1 MKYCNVLLV
10 LMFFVIGLCACKQQ
24 ENVIAKIGNE
34 TITEDMFAERVNSA
48 PPAYQAYINTEQGKK
63 QFIDLFV
70 REKIIVESAKEAK
83 INKSPEYKQALKD
96 FEAEQK
102 RQLKDYQ
109 DGLMME
115 MFLNDLQTSLAP
127 TDEEVDKY
135 YQENKADFTN
145 PVAIVV
151 KHILVQSKDDA
162 KTALDRLNNKEPF
175 DKVAKEM
182 STDTISAQKGGLIG
196 PFKKGELIP
205 EFEKVAFNLKKGEIS
220 DMVETPFGIHIITK
234 VSEENL
240 PAVSEDVAKEEIKR
254 NIERQKIENWFE
266 TTKNKLNVT
275 VDYDKLNSIQ
285 EAQPEQQDEQS
296 NENSGNFD
304 IQ

>member
-1 MKYCNVLLV
+1 MKYCNVLFV
-10 LMFFVIGLCACKQQ
+10 LMFLLIGLAACKQQ
-24 ENVIAKIGNE
+24 ENVIAKVGNE
-34 TITEDMFAERVNSA
+34 TITEEMFTERVNSA

-83 INKSPEYKQALKD
+83 INKSKEYKEALKD

-102 RQLKDYQ
+102 RQFKDYQ

-115 MFLNDLQTSLAP
+115 MFLKDLQASLTAS
-127 TDEEVDKY
+127 DEEVNKY
-135 YQENKADFTN
+135 YEEHKTDFTN

-151 KHILVQSKDDA
+151 KHILVQSKEDA

-175 DKVAKEM
+175 DKVANEM
-182 STDTISAQKGGLIG
+182 STDRISAQKGGLIG

-205 EFEKVAFNLKKGEIS
+205 EFETVAFNLKKGEIS

-240 PAVSEDVAKEEIKR
+240 PAVSEEVAKEEIR
-254 NIERQKIENWFE
+254 RTIEKQKIENWFE

-275 VDYDKLNSIQ
+275 VDYEKLNSIQ
-285 EAQPEQQDEQS
+285 EAQTTEQDEQS
-296 NENSGNFD
+296 NEKLDNFN
-304 IQ
+304 IE

>member
-10 LMFFVIGLCACKQQ
+10 LMFFVIGLSACKQQ
-24 ENVIAKIGNE
+24 ENIIAKIGNE
-34 TITEDMFAERVNSA
+34 TITEDMFIERVNSA

-96 FEAEQK
+96 FETEQK

-127 TDEEVDKY
+127 TDEEIDKY
-135 YQENKADFTN
+135 YQENKSDFTN

-234 VSEENL
+234 ISEENL

-275 VDYDKLNSIQ
+275 VDYEKLNSIQ

-296 NENSGNFD
+296 NENLGNFD

>member
-1 MKYCNVLLV
+1 MKYCNMLLV
-10 LMFFVIGLCACKQQ
+10 LMFLVIGLVACKQQ
-24 ENVIAKIGNE
+24 ENVIATVGSEK
-34 TITEDMFAERVNSA
+34 ITEEMFTERVNSA

-83 INKSPEYKQALKD
+83 INKSQEYKQAIKD
-96 FEAEQK
+96 FELEQK
-102 RQLKDYQ
+102 RQFKDYQ

-115 MFLNDLQTSLAP
+115 MFLNNLQTSLAT
-127 TDEEVDKY
+127 TDEEVNKY
-135 YQENKADFTN
+135 YEEHKTDFTN

-151 KHILVQSKDDA
+151 KHILVQSKEDA
-162 KTALDRLNNKEPF
+162 KTALDRLKNKEPF

-205 EFEKVAFNLKKGEIS
+205 EFEKVAFNLNKGEIS

-254 NIERQKIENWFE
+254 TIEKQKIEKWFE
-266 TTKNKLNVT
+266 TTKNKLNVK
-275 VDYDKLNSIQ
+275 VDYEKLNSIQ
-285 EAQPEQQDEQS
+285 EAKTEQQDEQS
-296 NENSGNFD
+296 KENLDNFD
-304 IQ
+304 IE